1 MVVAVAK
8 KEAGSRL
15 TAGMG
20 GAARAEE
27 MCLPG
32 SLWRQRTE
40 PRTPR
45 LGEILSLCRG
55 LRQQGRKLGLWQWAW
70 AQSQWNRP
78 DGRTLSGRRRGHDHW
93 QGEYVGDPAEE
104 RGWRTDGE
112 EIVCSLI
119 YLPL

>member
-15 TAGMG
+15 TAVMG

-32 SLWRQRTE
+32 SLWRQRAE

-45 LGEILSLCRG
+45 LGARLSLCRG
-55 LRQQGRKLGLWQWAW
+55 LRQQDRKLGLWQWAW
-70 AQSQWNRP
+70 AQSQQELPR
-78 DGRTLSGRRRGHDHW
+78 W
-93 QGEYVGDPAEE
+93 QDSEWEE
-104 RGWRTDGE
+104 KGM
-112 EIVCSLI
+112 
-119 YLPL
+119 